1 MIWTRNPNDFVVMR
15 PSRGDEL
22 DYLSEDGQL
31 TRIDAAREGLLTPLF
46 FDGDVLQSVLTPEGP
61 LSNGGFVRDRSG
73 FLLEVGSSVIPEPG
87 SLALLALGL
96 AGLAIQSRKRR
107 P

>member
-1 MIWTRNPNDFVVMR
+1 M
-15 PSRGDEL
+15 
-22 DYLSEDGQL
+22 
-31 TRIDAAREGLLTPLF
+31 TRIDATRNGLLTQLF

-87 SLALLALGL
+87 SLVLFAMGL
-96 AGLAIQSRKRR
+96 AGLAIQGRKRR
-107 P
+107 RH